1 MLIYLIPK
9 QKPNLFAIYETVVST
24 LETFKSLLD
33 RTRLC
38 QCGIMIEDDTRLE
51 ELVLS
56 QISEQCVD
64 EIEQT
69 NITKNQSQKYC
80 DKMKLIVARTNI
92 IKPRRVILKFG
103 CARHVFERPFFCD
116 RYSAYHR
123 INHYKTT
130 IVSRDV

>member
-1 MLIYLIPK
+1 M
-9 QKPNLFAIYETVVST
+9 ST

-64 EIEQT
+64 EIVS
-69 NITKNQSQKYC
+69 ITKN
-80 DKMKLIVARTNI
+80 
-92 IKPRRVILKFG
+92 
-103 CARHVFERPFFCD
+103 
-116 RYSAYHR
+116 
-123 INHYKTT
+123 
-130 IVSRDV
+130 